1 MNWRRPN
8 YRWNMRA
15 PTRFP
20 LAKALVLAFF
30 TVLVLAPFTAWIM
43 SLPMWAMDTLGYL
56 LGSAQRQPRLRWFG
70 AAMVLAGV
78 PSLAAAGWRAWR
90 ERDLDAGVMAGIA
103 AAAWLVLTTMA
114 LR

>member
-8 YRWNMRA
+8 YRWQMRA

-20 LAKALVLAFF
+20 LVKSLVLAFF
-30 TVLVLAPFTAWIM
+30 TVLVLAPATAWVM

-56 LGSAQRQPRLRWFG
+56 LASSAQPRKRWFG
-70 AAMVLAGV
+70 AAMLLAGV
-78 PSLAAAGWRAWR
+78 PSLAAVGWRAWR
-90 ERDLDAGVMAGIA
+90 DRDLDAGVMAGVA
-103 AAAWLVLTTMA
+103 TVAWLVLTTMA